1 MPTEGLVAYS
11 IPKGVQRGIEI
22 DLSDQS
28 YDGQDEGDRL
38 VGGLGQLTDGI
49 RGNDNFRSDV
59 NGFGKGNIYDSWNY
73 TNMHGVGQS
82 TEYWSI
88 VRAMAQET
96 CHHETSFARIERSKL
111 AQPHDFFE
119 EAFNCTTRTHKRLKH
134 RLYTYIGD
142 EDIHH
147 SSKPYENFFGIW
159 S

>member
-1 MPTEGLVAYS
+1 MPTEGLIAYS

-73 TNMHGVGQS
+73 TNMH
-82 TEYWSI
+82 
-88 VRAMAQET
+88 MALVSQPHIGRL
-96 CHHETSFARIERSKL
+96 CVLWHKKLAIIRNYSFARI
-111 AQPHDFFE
+111 
-119 EAFNCTTRTHKRLKH
+119 
-134 RLYTYIGD
+134 
-142 EDIHH
+142 
-147 SSKPYENFFGIW
+147 
-159 S
+159 